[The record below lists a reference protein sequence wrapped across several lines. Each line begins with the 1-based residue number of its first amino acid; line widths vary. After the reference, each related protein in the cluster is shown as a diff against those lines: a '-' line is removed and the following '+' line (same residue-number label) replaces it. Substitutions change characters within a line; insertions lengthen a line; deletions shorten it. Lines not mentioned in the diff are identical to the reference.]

1 MKLRQLAV
9 ALLVKEK
16 RELLFLRK
24 RKEDAFFANFY
35 LPIGGHIDEHE
46 LNNPEAA
53 CYREIFEETS
63 ITRSS
68 IRDLRL
74 AYIIHRLKEKEIRI
88 QYVFVGRVHANQILV
103 PSNEGELFWM
113 TINSSTLIN
122 NISETTYELLK
133 HFKENVSLNE
143 TIFVGSMHSEKGKPA
158 ITWSTLEDWE
168 HKQ

>member
-9 ALLVKEK
+9 ALLVNEKE
-16 RELLFLRK
+16 ELLFLRK

-35 LPIGGHIDEHE
+35 LPIGGHIGEHE

-53 CYREIFEETS
+53 CYREIFEETGM
-63 ITRSS
+63 TRSS

-74 AYIIHRLKEKEIRI
+74 AYIIHRLKETEIRI

-113 TINSSTLIN
+113 STDSSTLTT
-122 NISETTYELLK
+122 NISETTYELVK
-133 HFKENVSLNE
+133 HFKEHLSTNE
-143 TIFVGSMHSEKGKPA
+143 AIFVGSMHSAQGLPA

-168 HKQ
+168 RKQ

>member
-9 ALLVKEK
+9 ALLVNEKE
-16 RELLFLRK
+16 ELLFLRK

-35 LPIGGHIDEHE
+35 LPIGGHMDENE

-53 CYREIFEETS
+53 CYREIYEETGIS
-63 ITRSS
+63 RSS

-74 AYIIHRLKEKEIRI
+74 AYIIHRLKETEVRI

-103 PSNEGELFWM
+103 PSNEGTLFWM
-113 TINSSTLIN
+113 SINSSTLIN
-122 NISETTYELLK
+122 NISETTYELIK
-133 HFKENVSLNE
+133 HFKENVSLTE
-143 TIFVGSMHSEKGKPA
+143 AIFVGSMHAAQGLPA

-168 HKQ
+168 QKQ